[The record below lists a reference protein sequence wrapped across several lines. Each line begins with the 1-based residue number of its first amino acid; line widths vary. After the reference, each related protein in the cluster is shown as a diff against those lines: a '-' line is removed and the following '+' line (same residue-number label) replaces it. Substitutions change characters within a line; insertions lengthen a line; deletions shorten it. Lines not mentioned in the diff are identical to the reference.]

1 MSIRD
6 EVLSSSEILDVR
18 GSAVRSLDHIKELEG
33 GQESLNAFLAI
44 ADPEDL
50 EPYDRGPL
58 AGVMVALKDN
68 ICTKGLPTT
77 CGSSMLKGYRSPYE
91 ATVVK
96 KLRRAGGLIAG
107 KTNLDEFGMGSST
120 ENSAFGPTLNP
131 VDRSLVPGGSS
142 GGSAAAVAAG
152 YVRIALGSDTGG
164 SVRQPAAFC
173 GVVGIKPTYGRVS
186 RYGLIAFA
194 SSLDQIG
201 TIGATVLEASL
212 LLEIVSGH
220 DARDST
226 SAQKPV
232 PSYKDAVV
240 EGVEGMVIGIPTEY
254 FPEQLDPSVRA
265 LLDEACER
273 LIDAG
278 AEVRPVS
285 LPHTEFAIPC
295 YYVLATAEA
304 SSNLARYD
312 GVRFGVRVPAEGLER
327 MYEGT
332 RGNFGSE
339 VKRRIMLGTYVL
351 SSGYYDAYYGTA
363 QRTRA
368 SIAHDFKAAFSEVDV
383 LLTPT
388 SPTPAFPLGERVLD
402 PVAMYLSDVFTVT
415 ANLAGIPGLSVP
427 IGTVGGLPLG
437 AQLLGPWWGENRI
450 IAAAGALEASY
461 QEDT

>member
-152 YVRIALGSDTGG
+152 YVRVALGSDTGG

-368 SIAHDFKAAFSEVDV
+368 SIAHDFKTAFSEVDV

-461 QEDT
+461 EEDT

>member
-1 MSIRD
+1 
-6 EVLSSSEILDVR
+6 
-18 GSAVRSLDHIKELEG
+18 
-33 GQESLNAFLAI
+33 
-44 ADPEDL
+44 
-50 EPYDRGPL
+50 
-58 AGVMVALKDN
+58 
-68 ICTKGLPTT
+68 
-77 CGSSMLKGYRSPYE
+77 SSMLKGYRSPYE

-152 YVRIALGSDTGG
+152 YVRVALGSDTGG

-332 RGNFGSE
+332 RGNFGTE

-437 AQLLGPWWGENRI
+437 AQLLGPWWGENHI

-461 QEDT
+461 KEDT

>member
-96 KLRRAGGLIAG
+96 RLRRAGGLIAG

-368 SIAHDFKAAFSEVDV
+368 SIAHDFKTAFSEVDV

-461 QEDT
+461 EEDT

>member
-278 AEVRPVS
+278 AKVRPVS

-332 RGNFGSE
+332 RGNFGTE

-368 SIAHDFKAAFSEVDV
+368 SIAHDFKTAFSEVDV

-388 SPTPAFPLGERVLD
+388 SPTPAFPLGERILD

-437 AQLLGPWWGENRI
+437 AQLLGPWWGETRI
-450 IAAAGALEASY
+450 IAAAGAIEASY
-461 QEDT
+461 EEDT

>member
-332 RGNFGSE
+332 RGNFGAE

-368 SIAHDFKAAFSEVDV
+368 SIAHDFKTAFSEVDV

>member
-33 GQESLNAFLAI
+33 GQESLNAFLAV

-96 KLRRAGGLIAG
+96 KLLRAGGLIAG

-240 EGVEGMVIGIPTEY
+240 EGIEGMVIGIPTEY

-368 SIAHDFKAAFSEVDV
+368 SIAHDFKTAFSEVDV
-383 LLTPT
+383 LFTPT

>member
-1 MSIRD
+1 MSLQD
-6 EVLSSSEILDVR
+6 EILSSSEVLDFR
-18 GSAVRSLDHIKELEG
+18 GSTLRSLDDIKELEDG
-33 GQESLNAFLAI
+33 PEGLNAFLAV
-44 ADPEDL
+44 AEPEDL
-50 EPYDRGPL
+50 EACGQGPL
-58 AGVMVALKDN
+58 EGVMVALKDN
-68 ICTKGLPTT
+68 ICTKRLPTT
-77 CGSSMLKGYRSPYE
+77 CGSRILKGYRSPYE
-91 ATVVK
+91 ATAVQR
-96 KLRRAGGLIAG
+96 LRQAGALIAG

-152 YVRIALGSDTGG
+152 YVRMALGSDTGG

-173 GVVGIKPTYGRVS
+173 GVVGIKPTYGRIS

-212 LLEIVSGH
+212 LLEVVSGH
-220 DARDST
+220 DTRDST
-226 SAQKPV
+226 SAEKPV
-232 PSYKDAVV
+232 PRYRDAAVQSIK
-240 EGVEGMVIGIPTEY
+240 GMVVGIPTEY
-254 FPEQLDPSVRA
+254 FPEQLDSPVRA

-273 LIDAG
+273 LVAAG

-312 GVRFGVRVPAEGLER
+312 GVRFGARLPAEGLDR
-327 MYEGT
+327 MYELT
-332 RGNFGSE
+332 RGKFGAE

-368 SIAHDFKAAFSEVDV
+368 SIAHDFTTAFNEVDV
-383 LLTPT
+383 LFTPT

-437 AQLLGPWWGENRI
+437 GQLLGPWWGESHI

-461 QEDT
+461 GEDT

>member
-1 MSIRD
+1 MSPQV
-6 EVLSSSEILDVR
+6 EVLGSSEALDSR
-18 GSAVRSLDHIKELEG
+18 GSALRSLDHIKDLESG
-33 GQESLNAFLAI
+33 REGLNAFLAV
-44 ADPEDL
+44 AEPEDL
-50 EPYDRGPL
+50 EPCGQGPL
-58 AGVMVALKDN
+58 TGVMVALKDN

-77 CGSSMLKGYRSPYE
+77 CGSLMLKDYRSPYE
-91 ATVVK
+91 ATVVQR
-96 KLRRAGGLIAG
+96 LRRAGGLIAG

-120 ENSAFGPTLNP
+120 ENSAFGPTVNP
-131 VDRSLVPGGSS
+131 IDRSLVPGGSS

-152 YVRIALGSDTGG
+152 YVRMALGSDTGG

-173 GVVGIKPTYGRVS
+173 GVVGIKPTYGRIS

-201 TIGATVLEASL
+201 TIGTTVLEASL
-212 LLEIVSGH
+212 LLEVVSGQ

-226 SAQKPV
+226 SAERAV
-232 PSYKDAVV
+232 PRYRDSAVQ
-240 EGVEGMVIGIPTEY
+240 GIEGMVVGIPTEY
-254 FPEQLDPSVRA
+254 FPEQLDTGVRA

-273 LIDAG
+273 LVAAG

-312 GVRFGVRVPAEGLER
+312 GVRFGTRLPAEGLDR
-327 MYEGT
+327 LYELT
-332 RGNFGSE
+332 RGNFGTE

-368 SIAHDFKAAFSEVDV
+368 SIAQDFRTAFDEVDV
-383 LLTPT
+383 LFTPT

-402 PVAMYLSDVFTVT
+402 PVSMYLSDVFTVT

-437 AQLLGPWWGENRI
+437 GQLLGPWWGESRI

-461 QEDT
+461 EEDT

>member
-332 RGNFGSE
+332 RGNFGAE

-368 SIAHDFKAAFSEVDV
+368 SIAHDFKTAFSEVDV

-437 AQLLGPWWGENRI
+437 AQLLGPWWGENHI

-461 QEDT
+461 KEDT

>member
-368 SIAHDFKAAFSEVDV
+368 SIAHDFKTAFSEVDV

-437 AQLLGPWWGENRI
+437 AQLLGPWWGENHI

-461 QEDT
+461 EEDT

>member
-1 MSIRD
+1 M
-6 EVLSSSEILDVR
+6 
-18 GSAVRSLDHIKELEG
+18 
-33 GQESLNAFLAI
+33 NAFLAI

-50 EPYDRGPL
+50 GPYDRGPL

-368 SIAHDFKAAFSEVDV
+368 SIAHDFKTAFSEVDV

-461 QEDT
+461 EEDT

>member
-58 AGVMVALKDN
+58 SGVMVALKDN

-332 RGNFGSE
+332 RGNFGAE

-368 SIAHDFKAAFSEVDV
+368 SIAHDFKTAFSEVDV
-383 LLTPT
+383 LFTPT

>member
-96 KLRRAGGLIAG
+96 RLRRAGGLIAG

-368 SIAHDFKAAFSEVDV
+368 SIAHDFKTAFSEVDV

-388 SPTPAFPLGERVLD
+388 SPTPAFPLGERILD

-461 QEDT
+461 EEDT

>member
-1 MSIRD
+1 VSIRD

-368 SIAHDFKAAFSEVDV
+368 SIAHDFKTAFSEVDV
-383 LLTPT
+383 LFTPT

>member
-368 SIAHDFKAAFSEVDV
+368 SIAHDFKTAFSEVDV
-383 LLTPT
+383 LFTPT

-450 IAAAGALEASY
+450 IAAAGALEATY
-461 QEDT
+461 EEDT

>member
-1 MSIRD
+1 MSLRN
-6 EVLSSSEILDVR
+6 EVLSSYEILDVR
-18 GSAVRSLDHIKELEG
+18 GSVVRSLDHIKELEG

-50 EPYDRGPL
+50 DPYDRGPL

-68 ICTKGLPTT
+68 ICTKVLPTT

-152 YVRIALGSDTGG
+152 YVRMALGSDTGG

-201 TIGATVLEASL
+201 TIGATVREASL

-226 SAQKPV
+226 SVQKPV
-232 PSYKDAVV
+232 PSFKDAVAQ
-240 EGVEGMVIGIPTEY
+240 GVKGMVIGIPTEY
-254 FPEQLDPSVRA
+254 FPEQLDPPVRA

-332 RGNFGSE
+332 RGNFGAE
-339 VKRRIMLGTYVL
+339 VKRRVMLGTYVL

-368 SIAHDFKAAFSEVDV
+368 SIAHDFKTAFNEVDV
-383 LLTPT
+383 LFTPT

-415 ANLAGIPGLSVP
+415 ANLAGIPGISVP
-427 IGTVGGLPLG
+427 IGAVGGLPLG
-437 AQLLGPWWGENRI
+437 AQLLGPWWGENHI

-461 QEDT
+461 EEGI

>member
-332 RGNFGSE
+332 RGNFGPE

-368 SIAHDFKAAFSEVDV
+368 SIAHDFKTAFSEVDV
-383 LLTPT
+383 LFTPT

-461 QEDT
+461 EEDT

>member
-327 MYEGT
+327 MYERT

-368 SIAHDFKAAFSEVDV
+368 SIAHDFKTAFSEVDV
-383 LLTPT
+383 LFTPT

>member
-6 EVLSSSEILDVR
+6 EVLSSPEILDVR

-368 SIAHDFKAAFSEVDV
+368 SIAHDFKTAFSEVDV

-461 QEDT
+461 EEDT

>member
-368 SIAHDFKAAFSEVDV
+368 SIAHDFKTAFSEGDV
-383 LLTPT
+383 LFTPT

-427 IGTVGGLPLG
+427 IGPVGGLPLG

>member
-1 MSIRD
+1 MSLRHEI
-6 EVLSSSEILDVR
+6 LSSSEILDVR
-18 GSAVRSLDHIKELEG
+18 GSAVRSLDHIKEQEG

-68 ICTKGLPTT
+68 ICTKRLPTT

-96 KLRRAGGLIAG
+96 RLRRAGGLIAG

-226 SAQKPV
+226 SVQKPV

-332 RGNFGSE
+332 RGNFGAE

-368 SIAHDFKAAFSEVDV
+368 SIAHDFKTAFSEVDV

-427 IGTVGGLPLG
+427 IGMVGGLPLG

-461 QEDT
+461 EEDT

>member
-96 KLRRAGGLIAG
+96 KLLRAGGLIAG

-332 RGNFGSE
+332 RGNFGAE

-368 SIAHDFKAAFSEVDV
+368 SIAHDFKTAFSEVDV

-437 AQLLGPWWGENRI
+437 AQLLGPWWGETRI

-461 QEDT
+461 EEDT

>member
-96 KLRRAGGLIAG
+96 KLLRAGGLIAG

-368 SIAHDFKAAFSEVDV
+368 SIAHDFKTAFSEVDV
-383 LLTPT
+383 LFTPT

>member
-1 MSIRD
+1 VSIRD
-6 EVLSSSEILDVR
+6 EVLSGSEILDVR
-18 GSAVRSLDHIKELEG
+18 GSAVLSLDHIKELEG

-44 ADPEDL
+44 ADPEEL

-152 YVRIALGSDTGG
+152 YVRVALGSDTGG

-212 LLEIVSGH
+212 LLEIVSGY

-327 MYEGT
+327 MYEAT
-332 RGNFGSE
+332 RGNFGTE

-402 PVAMYLSDVFTVT
+402 PVAMYLSDIFTVT

-437 AQLLGPWWGENRI
+437 AQLLGPWWGENHI

-461 QEDT
+461 KEDT

>member
-96 KLRRAGGLIAG
+96 RLRRAGGLIAG

-368 SIAHDFKAAFSEVDV
+368 SIAHDFKTAFSEVDV
-383 LLTPT
+383 LFTPT

>member
-152 YVRIALGSDTGG
+152 YVRVALGSDTGG

-368 SIAHDFKAAFSEVDV
+368 SIAHDFKTAFSEVDV
-383 LLTPT
+383 LFTPT

-461 QEDT
+461 QEET

>member
-240 EGVEGMVIGIPTEY
+240 EGVEGMVIGIPSEY

-368 SIAHDFKAAFSEVDV
+368 SIAHDFKTAFSEVDV
-383 LLTPT
+383 LFTPT

-461 QEDT
+461 EEDT

>member
-368 SIAHDFKAAFSEVDV
+368 SIAHDFKTAFNEVDV
-383 LLTPT
+383 LFTPT

-415 ANLAGIPGLSVP
+415 ANLAGIPGISVP
-427 IGTVGGLPLG
+427 IGAVGGLPLG

-461 QEDT
+461 EEDT

>member
-332 RGNFGSE
+332 RGNFGTE

-368 SIAHDFKAAFSEVDV
+368 SIAHDFKTAFSEVEV
-383 LLTPT
+383 LYTPT
-388 SPTPAFPLGERVLD
+388 SPTPASPLGERVLD
-402 PVAMYLSDVFTVT
+402 PVAMYLSDVYTVT

-437 AQLLGPWWGENRI
+437 AQLLGPWWGETRI

-461 QEDT
+461 EEDT

>member
-368 SIAHDFKAAFSEVDV
+368 SIAHDFKTAFSEVDV

-461 QEDT
+461 EEDT

>member
-240 EGVEGMVIGIPTEY
+240 EGVEGMVIGVPTEY

-368 SIAHDFKAAFSEVDV
+368 SIAHDFKTAFSEVDV

-427 IGTVGGLPLG
+427 IGKVGGLPLG

-461 QEDT
+461 EEDT

>member
-96 KLRRAGGLIAG
+96 KLRRAGGVIAG

-368 SIAHDFKAAFSEVDV
+368 SIAHDFKTAFSEVDV
-383 LLTPT
+383 LFTPT

>member
-44 ADPEDL
+44 ADPEEL

-152 YVRIALGSDTGG
+152 YVRVALGSDTGG

-332 RGNFGSE
+332 RGNFGTE

-402 PVAMYLSDVFTVT
+402 PVAMYLSDIFTVT

-437 AQLLGPWWGENRI
+437 AQLLGPWWGENHI

-461 QEDT
+461 KEDT

>member
-1 MSIRD
+1 M
-6 EVLSSSEILDVR
+6 
-18 GSAVRSLDHIKELEG
+18 
-33 GQESLNAFLAI
+33 NAFLAI

-332 RGNFGSE
+332 RGNFGAE

-368 SIAHDFKAAFSEVDV
+368 SIAHDFKTAFSEVDV

-461 QEDT
+461 EEDT

>member
-226 SAQKPV
+226 SVQKPV

-332 RGNFGSE
+332 RGNFGAE

-368 SIAHDFKAAFSEVDV
+368 SIAHDFKTAFSEVDV
-383 LLTPT
+383 LFTPT

-427 IGTVGGLPLG
+427 IGMVGGLPLG

-461 QEDT
+461 EEDT